1 MCDNKRQSEMRGK
14 CDFLRFIYIPFSLQ
28 HHFEVK
34 REEAAQISSSTTT
47 AEADL
52 VFSARRFILLV
63 RENEEIISPFLN
75 LVV

>member
-34 REEAAQISSSTTT
+34 AQISSSTTT
-47 AEADL
+47 AAADL

>member
-34 REEAAQISSSTTT
+34 GQISSSTTT

>member
-34 REEAAQISSSTTT
+34 AQISSSTTT
-47 AEADL
+47 AAEADL
-52 VFSARRFILLV
+52 VFSARRFILLE

>member
-34 REEAAQISSSTTT
+34 AQISSSTTT

-63 RENEEIISPFLN
+63 REINEEIISPFLN

>member
-34 REEAAQISSSTTT
+34 AQISSSTTT
-47 AEADL
+47 AEVDL